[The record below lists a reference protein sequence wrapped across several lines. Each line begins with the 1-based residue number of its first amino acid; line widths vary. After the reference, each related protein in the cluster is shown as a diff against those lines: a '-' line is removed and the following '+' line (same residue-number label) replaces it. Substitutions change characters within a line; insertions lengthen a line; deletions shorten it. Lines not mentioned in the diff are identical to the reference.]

1 MVQQFQKGAEMMV
14 HTQVLMAAE
23 IVRLRAANKAAS
35 ERKTRTKKQIQ
46 HRGTLS
52 QQEAEE
58 IIERRDADALV
69 KAERHEERVRTGGGG
84 QGSQRCGRC
93 SEAGHNKRTCKKDA
107 AELGN

>member
-1 MVQQFQKGAEMMV
+1 MMV

-35 ERKTRTKKQIQ
+35 ERKTRTKKRIQ
-46 HRGTLS
+46 HGGTLS

-69 KAERHEERVRTGGGG
+69 EAERREEKVQTGSG
-84 QGSQRCGRC
+84 QGSQRCRRC

-107 AELGN
+107 AELGD